1 MAKPE
6 GAFKVVCENRKARFN
21 YEILETFEAGLVL
34 TGPEIKSVRSGH
46 VKLDQSYVRPEQDE
60 MYLLQ
65 ARIEPYRFDTQQAL
79 DASRKRKLLLKKG
92 EIKKLSIAVERK
104 GLTIIP
110 LRMYLKRGFAKLE
123 IALARGKDVG
133 DKRQSI
139 KKREADREAQRAMKR
154 RSD

>member
-21 YEILETFEAGLVL
+21 YEILEVFEAGLVL
-34 TGPEIKSVRSGH
+34 TGPEIKSIRSGH

-65 ARIEPYRFDTQQAL
+65 ARIEPYQFDTQQAL

-92 EIKKLSIAVERK
+92 EIQKLSVAVERK

-133 DKRQSI
+133 DKRQTI